1 MAAAGVPGLPAGHS
15 QFQEGHRAHT
25 ATAVPRAD
33 RRLVTPDEYRQYQT
47 QGYLG
52 THTSASACLC
62 PPPTSCLA
70 GPLADTCCGWLAV
83 VRQLVP
89 PQDVAELQER
99 MAALADG
106 SVQPEGMPPGERE
119 LSFKWS
125 QAAEQVHR
133 RATPVDVLLRSQQE
147 ERQAEAGSTAAT
159 ADDEEEEENVLL
171 RLHMMHRV
179 DPVVERFMLHPR
191 ICDVLEVLIGPDV
204 ACLQSMLFFNP
215 PGHGGQGWHQDSAYI
230 TTYPDTLIGS
240 WLALDTASMENGCLI
255 VAPGSCV
262 EPVSVA
268 ASASLCLSL
277 RRRCL
282 NTTHT
287 RCLCLPQIHPEL
299 LPDGGIRGNLVH
311 AQGAFGDLPMIQN
324 RCLKTV
330 FSRRFPY
337 EKRSFAKIGSG
348 QTQGNSQRMIQN
360 SSHLDDEVNT
370 LSKIA
375 KRYGEP
381 LPVEVEPGDCKQN
394 NLPPPSHA
402 CRARFTLSPLVAAAW
417 CS

>member
-70 GPLADTCCGWLAV
+70 GPLADTALRLAWFAV

-133 RATPVDVLLRSQQE
+133 RATPADVLLRSQQE
-147 ERQAEAGSTAAT
+147 ERQAGAGTTAAAAAA
-159 ADDEEEEENVLL
+159 ADD
-171 RLHMMHRV
+171 
-179 DPVVERFMLHPR
+179 
-191 ICDVLEVLIGPDV
+191 
-204 ACLQSMLFFNP
+204 
-215 PGHGGQGWHQDSAYI
+215 
-230 TTYPDTLIGS
+230 
-240 WLALDTASMENGCLI
+240 
-255 VAPGSCV
+255 
-262 EPVSVA
+262 
-268 ASASLCLSL
+268 
-277 RRRCL
+277 
-282 NTTHT
+282 
-287 RCLCLPQIHPEL
+287 
-299 LPDGGIRGNLVH
+299 
-311 AQGAFGDLPMIQN
+311 
-324 RCLKTV
+324 
-330 FSRRFPY
+330 
-337 EKRSFAKIGSG
+337 
-348 QTQGNSQRMIQN
+348 
-360 SSHLDDEVNT
+360 DDE
-370 LSKIA
+370 
-375 KRYGEP
+375 
-381 LPVEVEPGDCKQN
+381 
-394 NLPPPSHA
+394 
-402 CRARFTLSPLVAAAW
+402 
-417 CS
+417 